1 MKFSYNGKT
10 QAFYAFIKKEFYHIT
25 RDVRTMMIL
34 LLTPIVQILL
44 FGFALNTEVNNVKFA
59 VLDLSR
65 DDLSK
70 SITHAFAES
79 NYFDFIEY
87 IDSKKQLET
96 IFNTNVIDMALVFGH
111 DFGRTQQVQIILD
124 ASDPNRANIANMYA
138 LNIISHTMTQYTH
151 IHLQTPIIP
160 LTTMLFNPQ
169 GKSAYNFVP
178 GLLGMIL
185 MLICAMMT
193 SISIVREKEQGSMEI
208 VLVSPVKPI
217 FMIVAKIIPYFV
229 ISCVSLVAVLLVCV
243 FALELK
249 IAGNLVL
256 LLGFCMLYIA
266 LTLSIG
272 LLVSNIA
279 QTQIVAMLVCGVL
292 FMMPIITLSGM
303 LFPTESMPLILQYVS
318 HIIPTKWFII
328 GVKKIMI
335 AGLGFSYVIKETCIL
350 CAMLFIILLVSLK
363 TFKMRLA

>member
-1 MKFSYNGKT
+1 MSLVNNKKMQSFS
-10 QAFYAFIKKEFYHIT
+10 AFVKKEFYHIT

-34 LLTPIVQILL
+34 LLMPIVQILL

-70 SITHAFAES
+70 SITHAFAEN
-79 NYFDFIEY
+79 NYFDFMEY
-87 IDSKKQLET
+87 VDSKKQLET
-96 IFNTNVIDMALVFGH
+96 IFNTNTIDMALVFGR
-111 DFGRTQQVQIILD
+111 DFGRTQQVQVILD
-124 ASDPNRANIANMYA
+124 ASDPNRASIANMYA
-138 LNIISHTMTQYTH
+138 LNIISHTMAQYAH
-151 IHLQTPIIP
+151 IHLQTPITP

-217 FMIVAKIIPYFV
+217 FMIVAKIIPYFA
-229 ISCVSLVAVLLVCV
+229 ISCVSLVAVLLVSV

-249 IAGNLVL
+249 ITGSLTTL
-256 LLGFCMLYIA
+256 ILFCMLYIT

-272 LLVSNIA
+272 LLVSNLA
-279 QTQIVAMLVCGVL
+279 QTQIVAMLVCGML
-292 FMMPIITLSGM
+292 FMMPITTLSGM
-303 LFPTESMPLILQYVS
+303 LFPTESMPLILQYFS
-318 HIIPTKWFII
+318 HIIPAKWFII
-328 GVKKIMI
+328 GIKKIMI

-350 CAMLFIILLVSLK
+350 CVMLFVIILVSLK
-363 TFKMRLA
+363 TFKMRLM